1 MRRNTDRPV
10 AIVTGASRGQGRAIA
25 LKLARE
31 GYDLSLAARSK
42 EAMRD
47 LQQDLA
53 NEGAYSLVT
62 PVDLTDCEDRKALV
76 SRTIAEMGRVDILV
90 NNAAVSSLVKFVDAD
105 WEEVS
110 YQIDLSLEAPMH
122 LSHLVIGDMVNR
134 GSGKIVNISS
144 FATSASPPGL
154 ATYRTTKSGLEYFT
168 KALRGELEGTGV
180 SVSAV
185 LEGDIVGIRTTR
197 SLEAR
202 SGMRF
207 KGAVAR
213 GIVST
218 AKIANDV
225 VALIKNDKVEKVLV
239 A

>member
-42 EAMRD
+42 EAMGD

-144 FATSASPPGL
+144 ISTSASLPGQ
-154 ATYRTTKSGLEYFT
+154 ATYRATTSGLDCFT
-168 KALRGELEGTGV
+168 KALRSELEGTGV
-180 SVSAV
+180 SVSALLPRGIADTRFTKSV
-185 LEGDIVGIRTTR
+185 ESGSGVRFEGAMGW
-197 SLEAR
+197 
-202 SGMRF
+202 
-207 KGAVAR
+207 
-213 GIVST
+213 GIVS
-218 AKIANDV
+218 AARIANDV
-225 VALIKNDKVEKVLV
+225 VAVIKNDRAEKVLV

>member
-1 MRRNTDRPV
+1 MV
-10 AIVTGASRGQGRAIA
+10 AIVTGASRGLGRAIA

-42 EAMRD
+42 DAMRD

-62 PVDLTDCEDRKALV
+62 AVDLTDCEDRKALV

-122 LSHLVIGDMVNR
+122 LSHLVIGDMVDR

-144 FATSASPPGL
+144 FSALASLPGL

-168 KALRGELEGTGV
+168 KALRSELAGTGV
-180 SVSAV
+180 SVSA
-185 LEGDIVGIRTTR
+185 LLPGGITNTR
-197 SLEAR
+197 MTKSREAR
-202 SGMRF
+202 SGVRLE
-207 KGAVAR
+207 GATAR
-213 GIVST
+213 GIMST
-218 AKIANDV
+218 TSIANDV
-225 VALIKNDKVEKVLV
+225 VALIKNDRVEKVLV